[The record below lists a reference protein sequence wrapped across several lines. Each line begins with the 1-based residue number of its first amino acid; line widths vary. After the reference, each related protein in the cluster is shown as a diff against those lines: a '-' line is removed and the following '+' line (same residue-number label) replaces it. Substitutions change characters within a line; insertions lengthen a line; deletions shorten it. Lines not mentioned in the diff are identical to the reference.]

1 MIANGNSPRDQ
12 YGNLLYMEVDGEDY
26 PDQPVDVYISHGPLI
41 ISQWDST
48 QESIHTVIVEPE
60 DIDEFIAKCQELRQ
74 KLRASP
80 EPKGDQ
86 DADLPR

>member
-1 MIANGNSPRDQ
+1 MIANENSPRDQ
-12 YGNLLYMEVDGEDY
+12 YGNLLYMEVEGEDY
-26 PDQPVDVYISHGPLI
+26 PDQPIDLTPAIDYLV
-41 ISQWDST
+41 
-48 QESIHTVIVEPE
+48 VEQLDPTDECRHVVLVKAE

-74 KLRASP
+74 ELRASP